1 MDVKEPLTI
10 CEFLELDALCIFQK
24 SKGRNGIKG
33 LMVDYSGQKDGYRVW
48 IPGTNN
54 VYQSHDVKFKNEEI
68 VTFRNEFVMLS
79 CEPRKPVEV
88 DVKLDD
94 PVAADEY
101 ESVNQPSSESDD
113 LSITVTSP

>member
-1 MDVKEPLTI
+1 
-10 CEFLELDALCIFQK
+10 
-24 SKGRNGIKG
+24 
-33 LMVDYSGQKDGYRVW
+33 MVDYSGQKDGYRVW